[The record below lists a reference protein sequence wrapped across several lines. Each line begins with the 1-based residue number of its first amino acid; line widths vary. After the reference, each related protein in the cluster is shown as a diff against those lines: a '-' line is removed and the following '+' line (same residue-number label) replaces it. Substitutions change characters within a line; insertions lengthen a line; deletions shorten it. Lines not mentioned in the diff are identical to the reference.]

1 MVGFEVGLSVVGLD
15 VDGFWVGLL
24 EVGVEV
30 WPPSVGLDE
39 VGSCEVGFRVGVGV
53 GELVVETTVLEVVDV
68 AAVIVTPAS
77 V

>member
-1 MVGFEVGLSVVGLD
+1 
-15 VDGFWVGLL
+15 L

-39 VGSCEVGFRVGVGV
+39 VGFCEVGFRVGEVV
-53 GELVVETTVLEVVDV
+53 GELVVEIVVLEVVVDV
-68 AAVIVTPAS
+68 AAVVVTPTS

>member
-1 MVGFEVGLSVVGLD
+1 M
-15 VDGFWVGLL
+15 

-39 VGSCEVGFRVGVGV
+39 VGFCEVGFRVGVGV
-53 GELVVETTVLEVVDV
+53 GEMVVETEVLEVVVV
-68 AAVIVTPAS
+68 AAVVVTPAS